1 VPLLGTMALAAVLS
15 GVGWTLGVRRLH
27 KALRTYFRLP
37 LRHYVDTLAGLRRST
52 KEPVTTR
59 RLRPG
64 IRFSRLV
71 ASLAIACTA
80 VTMAASAQA
89 PRVHKDL
96 VYARVNGRPLA
107 LDLYLPEGVA
117 SPPLL
122 VWVHGGAWTTGSKA
136 GVPPVFV
143 ANGFAVASV
152 DFRQSTEARFPAQVH
167 DIKAAIRYLRAN
179 APAYGY
185 RIDRIAIA
193 GDSSGGHLAAL
204 VGVTNGHRE
213 LEGTVGDCLN
223 QSSNVQAIVVYYG
236 ASDLRTILAQSTP
249 FGLNMRRP
257 ALERLLGALPDQA
270 PELAALASPVSHVD
284 SQDPPLMLLH
294 GDQDPQM
301 PINQSHELEGAYEK
315 LGLDVTFRVVH
326 GAAHGG
332 QVFYSPPYLK
342 PVLDFLARVVG
353 R

>member
-1 VPLLGTMALAAVLS
+1 MTRRSCVAGAWFVLVAAVVC
-15 GVGWTLGVRRLH
+15 GGPVG
-27 KALRTYFRLP
+27 
-37 LRHYVDTLAGLRRST
+37 
-52 KEPVTTR
+52 EPV
-59 RLRPG
+59 
-64 IRFSRLV
+64 
-71 ASLAIACTA
+71 
-80 VTMAASAQA
+80 ASAQA
-89 PRVHKDL
+89 LEQHKDL
-96 VYARVNGRPLA
+96 VYARIDGKSLA
-107 LDLYLPEGVA
+107 LDLYLPTGVQA
-117 SPPLL
+117 PPLL

-136 GVPPVFV
+136 SVPPVFL

-185 RIDRIAIA
+185 RADKIAIA

-204 VGVTNGHRE
+204 VGVTNDHRE
-213 LEGTVGDCLN
+213 LEGTVGDN
-223 QSSNVQAIVVYYG
+223 PKQSSSIQAIVSYYG

-257 ALERLLGALPDQA
+257 ALERLLGALPDQV

-284 SQDPPLMLLH
+284 AQDPPLMLLH

-301 PINQSHELEGAYEK
+301 PINQAHELQGAYEK
-315 LGLDVTFRVVH
+315 LGLDVTFVVVH
-326 GAAHGG
+326 GAGHGG
-332 QVFYSPPYLK
+332 AVFYSPSYLK
-342 PVLDFLARVVG
+342 PVLEFLTRVVS

>member
-1 VPLLGTMALAAVLS
+1 MPRL
-15 GVGWTLGVRRLH
+15 VRARIGS
-27 KALRTYFRLP
+27 A
-37 LRHYVDTLAGLRRST
+37 
-52 KEPVTTR
+52 
-59 RLRPG
+59 
-64 IRFSRLV
+64 RLV
-71 ASLAIACTA
+71 AQLVCACSLL
-80 VTMAASAQA
+80 AAAGSAQT
-89 PRVHKDL
+89 PRQYRDL
-96 VYARVNGRPLA
+96 VYARVDGKALA
-107 LDLYLPEGVA
+107 LDLSLPAAVA
-117 SPPLL
+117 SPSLL

-136 GVPPVFV
+136 GVRPVFV

-152 DFRQSTEARFPAQVH
+152 DFRQSTDARFPAQVH

-179 APAYGY
+179 ASKYGY
-185 RIDRIAIA
+185 RAERIAIA

-213 LEGTVGDCLN
+213 LEGTVGDCLAF
-223 QSSNVQAIVVYYG
+223 SSSIQAIVVYYG
-236 ASDLRTILAQSTP
+236 ASDLRTIVAQSTP

-257 ALERLLGALPDQA
+257 ALERLLGAQPDQV

-284 SQDPPLMLLH
+284 AQDPPLMLLH

-301 PINQSHELEGAYEK
+301 PINQSHELQGAYEK

-332 QVFYSPPYLK
+332 AVFYSPPYLQ
-342 PVLDFLARVVG
+342 PVLDFLTRTIG

>member
-1 VPLLGTMALAAVLS
+1 MFVLQSAIRRTRSAAVL
-15 GVGWTLGVRRLH
+15 GVCA
-27 KALRTYFRLP
+27 ALC
-37 LRHYVDTLAGLRRST
+37 LA
-52 KEPVTTR
+52 PV
-59 RLRPG
+59 
-64 IRFSRLV
+64 
-71 ASLAIACTA
+71 
-80 VTMAASAQA
+80 ASAQA
-89 PRVHKDL
+89 PRQYKDL
-96 VYARVNGRPLA
+96 VYARIEGKPLA
-107 LDLYLPEGVA
+107 LDLYLPEGVT

-136 GVPPVFV
+136 GVRPVFV
-143 ANGFAVASV
+143 QNGFAVASV
-152 DFRQSTEARFPAQVH
+152 DFRQSTDARFPAQVH

-179 APAYGY
+179 ASTYGY
-185 RIDRIAIA
+185 RADKIAIA

-204 VGVTNGHRE
+204 VGLTNGHRE
-213 LEGTVGDCLN
+213 LEGTIGDSLN
-223 QSSNVQAIVVYYG
+223 QSSSIQAIVSYYG

-284 SQDPPLMLLH
+284 RRDPPLLLLH

-301 PINQSHELEGAYEK
+301 PINQSHELQGAYET

-332 QVFYSPPYLK
+332 DMFYSPPYLK
-342 PVLDFLARVVG
+342 PVMEFLTRTIAR
-353 R
+353 

>member
-1 VPLLGTMALAAVLS
+1 MTRRSCVAGAWFVLVAAVVC
-15 GVGWTLGVRRLH
+15 G
-27 KALRTYFRLP
+27 
-37 LRHYVDTLAGLRRST
+37 
-52 KEPVTTR
+52 
-59 RLRPG
+59 
-64 IRFSRLV
+64 RLV
-71 ASLAIACTA
+71 GKP
-80 VTMAASAQA
+80 VASAQA
-89 PRVHKDL
+89 LEQPKDL
-96 VYARVNGRPLA
+96 VYARIDGKSLA
-107 LDLYLPEGVA
+107 LDLYLPTGVQA
-117 SPPLL
+117 PPLL

-136 GVPPVFV
+136 SVPPVFL

-185 RIDRIAIA
+185 RADKIAIA

-204 VGVTNGHRE
+204 VGVTNDHRE
-213 LEGTVGDCLN
+213 LEGTVGDN
-223 QSSNVQAIVVYYG
+223 PKQSSSIQAIVSYYG

-257 ALERLLGALPDQA
+257 ALERLLGALPDQV

-284 SQDPPLMLLH
+284 AQDPPLMLLH

-301 PINQSHELEGAYEK
+301 PINQAHELRGAYEK
-315 LGLDVTFRVVH
+315 LGLDVTFVVVH
-326 GAAHGG
+326 GAGHGG
-332 QVFYSPPYLK
+332 AVFYSPSYLK
-342 PVLDFLARVVG
+342 PVLEFLARVVS